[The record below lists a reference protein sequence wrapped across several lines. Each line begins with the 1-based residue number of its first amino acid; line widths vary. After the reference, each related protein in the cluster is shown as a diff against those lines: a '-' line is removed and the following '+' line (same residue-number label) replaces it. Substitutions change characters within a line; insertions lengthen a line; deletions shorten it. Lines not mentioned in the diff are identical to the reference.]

1 METPNSVVEGT
12 HMLEPIRGQI
22 QFKDVHF
29 KYINESEH
37 VLLDLNFEVPEG
49 KFVGIVGKSGI
60 GKTTIL
66 NLIFRLYDAQ
76 EGQVLLDGHN
86 VKSLTFDF
94 RKHISFVSQTPYL
107 TNSTVMENLKFGNPD
122 CS

>member
-1 METPNSVVEGT
+1 MIEGADT
-12 HMLEPIRGQI
+12 LESIRGRI
-22 QFKDVHF
+22 EFKDVHF

-76 EGQVLLDGHN
+76 QGQVLLDGRN
-86 VKSLTFDF
+86 IKSLTFDF
-94 RKHISFVSQTPYL
+94 RKHIAFVSQTPYL
-107 TNSTVMENLKFGNPD
+107 TNSTVMENLKFGSPD